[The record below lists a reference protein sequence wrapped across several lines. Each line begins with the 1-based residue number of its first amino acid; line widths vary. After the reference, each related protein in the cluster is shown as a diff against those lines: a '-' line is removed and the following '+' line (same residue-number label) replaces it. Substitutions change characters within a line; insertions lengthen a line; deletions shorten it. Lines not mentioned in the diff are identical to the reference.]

1 MSGSISMSL
10 LTAPATF
17 VLYLSEDAYKGDAQF
32 TFSVDGVQ
40 VGGIQ
45 SANVL
50 HATGRSQAF
59 SFASN
64 LSGGAHVVDVS
75 FINDAY
81 GGTSDTD
88 RNLYIEGLD
97 LNDVAVPGA
106 KAQLFSAGT
115 ARFAVAAPTPVPTP
129 ALPTPVIPAPP
140 DGQGSGSGT
149 LTLHMSEDAYGGD
162 AQFTVA
168 VDGTPVGG
176 VRTVAALHG
185 AGQSQAV
192 VLTGISGTGG
202 HKVAVTFI
210 NDAYGGT
217 ASTDRNLYV
226 DSIDFNGNNNVAG
239 AASLTSNGTASLNIP
254 DTASA
259 GADSLT
265 LRMSEDAWLG
275 DAQFTVSV
283 DGRQVGGVNTATTHH
298 DGGGSQIFNL
308 GGSFGSGPHAV
319 AISFIN
325 DAYGGTS
332 STDRNLYV
340 DGIDVNGVR
349 SANTGAMLA
358 SNGTASFSV
367 PSSTTE
373 AVVVTPPAPVS
384 PPPAP
389 VPAPSG
395 PSLYVS
401 AGGSDGGD
409 GSQAHPFATLQ
420 WAVGAS
426 EGSGIRT
433 ITVQAGTYAPND
445 TLVLGARN
453 AGLTIVG
460 SGNAVI
466 DGQGR
471 LDGLISLAGTSG
483 VTIAG
488 LTLQNSRGPAV
499 LLTGSDGNT
508 IQSNRVLS
516 SAGSAIELKDGSD
529 GNKIDNNWIDGVGAT
544 ETSGG
549 GIYLHGANGNQL
561 THNQIQHT
569 KGSGIALSDFYRDSA
584 GTQNN
589 GNTIAYNRLLDTAQ
603 TAGDSGAIYLLGRSG
618 ADTQNN
624 VTMNFVQGVG
634 RADQHSVGIYLDDN
648 VNGVSVTG
656 NIVIGAG
663 SDGFQIHG
671 GSNNSFGGNVF
682 DLGSSSASVGLF
694 QSAPSDQAQ
703 HPMVNNSF
711 AGNVVVSG
719 GGSPR
724 NPLFAIDNGGQFSIS
739 NNDYWSST
747 GDAMNT
753 GPDASPKNVNPGFGA
768 GGYTGNGAGI
778 GFAGIAEQLIGSSLS
793 G

>member
-1 MSGSISMSL
+1 MLRLSL
-10 LTAPATF
+10 NRKCGKSS
-17 VLYLSEDAYKGDAQF
+17 SEDAYKGDAQF

-45 SANVL
+45 TVNVL

-64 LSGGAHVVDVS
+64 LTAGAHVVDVS

-81 GGTSDTD
+81 GGTWDTD

-115 ARFAVAAPTPVPTP
+115 ARFSVAAPASAAIPTP
-129 ALPTPVIPAPP
+129 APASPTSVIPAPSG
-140 DGQGSGSGT
+140 GQGSGSGT
-149 LTLHMSEDAYGGD
+149 LTLHMSEDAYRGD
-162 AQFTVA
+162 AEFTVA
-168 VDGTPVGG
+168 VDGTLVGD
-176 VRTVAALHG
+176 VRTVTALHG

-202 HKVAVTFI
+202 HSVAVTFV

-226 DSIDFNGNNNVAG
+226 DSIDFNDGTNVAG
-239 AASLTSNGTASLNIP
+239 AASLTSNGTVNLNIP

-265 LRMSEDAWLG
+265 LRMSEDAWSG

-283 DGRQVGGVNTATTHH
+283 DGRQIGGVNTATAHH
-298 DGGGSQIFNL
+298 DGGGSQVFNL
-308 GGSFGSGPHAV
+308 GGSFGGGLHAV

-325 DAYGGTS
+325 DAYGGTA

-340 DGIDVNGVR
+340 DSIDVNGVR
-349 SANTGAMLA
+349 NANSSAMLA

-367 PSSTTE
+367 SSNAA
-373 AVVVTPPAPVS
+373 AVVL

-389 VPAPSG
+389 VPAPPTSVPTPSG
-395 PSLYVS
+395 PSLYVA
-401 AGGSDGGD
+401 AGGSDNGD

-420 WAVGAS
+420 RAVGAS
-426 EGSGIRT
+426 EGSGIKT
-433 ITVQAGTYAPND
+433 ITVQSGTYRPDN

-460 SGNAVI
+460 SGDAVI
-466 DGQGR
+466 DGRGQ

-499 LLTGSDGNT
+499 LLTGSGGNT

-516 SAGSAIELKDGSD
+516 SAGSAIELKDG
-529 GNKIDNNWIDGVGAT
+529 
-544 ETSGG
+544 
-549 GIYLHGANGNQL
+549 L
-561 THNQIQHT
+561 
-569 KGSGIALSDFYRDSA
+569 
-584 GTQNN
+584 N

-603 TAGDSGAIYLLGRSG
+603 TASDSGAIYLLGRSE
-618 ADTQNN
+618 ADTQNS

-634 RADQHSVGIYLDDN
+634 RSDQHSVGIYLDDN

-663 SDGFQIHG
+663 SDGFQVHG
-671 GSNNSFGGNVF
+671 GSNNSFAGNVF

-703 HPMVNNSF
+703 RPMVNNSF
-711 AGNVVVSG
+711 TGNVVVSS

-739 NNDYWSST
+739 NNDYWSSA
-747 GDAMNT
+747 GGAMNT
-753 GPDASPKNVNPGFGA
+753 GPDASPKHVNPVFGA
-768 GGYTGNGAGI
+768 GGYIGNGAGI